1 MAVSQSMDKSGA
13 EFGTR
18 SAAKW
23 ADKSG
28 SKWVARSG
36 TESDHNGR
44 DEGQE
49 Q

>member
-28 SKWVARSG
+28 KEPMAESG
-36 TESDHNGR
+36 IESRTNSDHSG
-44 DEGQE
+44 
-49 Q
+49 